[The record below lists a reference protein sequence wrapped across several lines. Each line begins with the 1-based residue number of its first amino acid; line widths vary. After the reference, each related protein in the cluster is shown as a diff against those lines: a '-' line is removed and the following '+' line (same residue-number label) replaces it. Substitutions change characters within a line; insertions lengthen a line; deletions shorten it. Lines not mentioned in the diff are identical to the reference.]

1 MPQQEQADTQ
11 QSKAVDTTPVEG
23 GSGPSSSRR
32 RFVAGLAT
40 GSILMTVASRP
51 AIAGGGGGGKGGGG
65 KGDWKKGAWCTPSAW
80 VSGNLSNNHAKQ
92 NCGGRSPGYWKANA
106 SRWPSKYK
114 PGSCSSKKGGNCT
127 DYKNDGTAFH
137 QYKGGPFA
145 GSFFGNKSMMQVL
158 WLQGHSD
165 PHQLGAHIV
174 AAFLNAATIANYGM
188 TRSMVVDIWYQLS
201 TQGFYQPSPGAP
213 VMTAE
218 EVVDF
223 IQNTF
228 DD

>member
-1 MPQQEQADTQ
+1 MSQEEQANQ
-11 QSKAVDTTPVEG
+11 QSDVLDKAPEG
-23 GSGPSSSRR
+23 GAAPSSSRR
-32 RFVAGLAT
+32 RFIAGLAT
-40 GSILMTVASRP
+40 GSIVMTVASRP
-51 AIAGGGGGGKGGGG
+51 AIAGGGGG

-80 VSGNLSNNHAKQ
+80 VSGNLSQ
-92 NCGGRSPGYWKANA
+92 NQSRQSCGGRSPGYWKANA
-106 SRWPSKYK
+106 NRWPSKYK
-114 PGSCSSKKGGNCT
+114 PGSCARGGKGNCS

-165 PHQLGAHIV
+165 PHKLGAHIV
-174 AAFLNAATIANYGM
+174 AAFLNASTIANYGM
-188 TRSMVVDIWYQLS
+188 TPSMVVDIWYQLS
-201 TQGFYQPSPGAP
+201 TRGFYQPSPGAP

-218 EVVDF
+218 EVVLF

-228 DD
+228 DG